1 MKTISRY
8 PLEQKK
14 LPFLP
19 STDLEIV
26 NMFLRP
32 VGQQQHCLGRHAALC
47 GGELATCSPALILRA
62 GPRAAPLRRPL
73 APAAPQAPKR
83 PVNLGTAFL
92 EDRGEG
98 SSSGRDFSAPSALRC
113 RMGAPVLESCPSRA
127 NGWRKARKSKTVA
140 WRWNQTA
147 RRGYVCPSPSAFQP

>member
-92 EDRGEG
+92 EDQGEG
-98 SSSGRDFSAPSALRC
+98 SSSG
-113 RMGAPVLESCPSRA
+113 
-127 NGWRKARKSKTVA
+127 
-140 WRWNQTA
+140 
-147 RRGYVCPSPSAFQP
+147 